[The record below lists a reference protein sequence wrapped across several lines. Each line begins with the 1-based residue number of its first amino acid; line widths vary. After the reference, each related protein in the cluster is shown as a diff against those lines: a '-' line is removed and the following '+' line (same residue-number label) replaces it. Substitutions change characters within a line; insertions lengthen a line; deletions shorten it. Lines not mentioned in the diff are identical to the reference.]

1 MLDVLITP
9 GRDRNLPLEP
19 LILPAE
25 GQTMEAIM
33 ADEIGPLSNKTPRDA
48 SKMGSNDHTSIY
60 VGAVLAIIGLAIVL
74 YWAGVM

>member
-1 MLDVLITP
+1 
-9 GRDRNLPLEP
+9 
-19 LILPAE
+19 
-25 GQTMEAIM
+25 MEAIM